1 MKDVPV
7 FLITG
12 FLESGKSTF
21 IKEIFNDPEFV
32 EGENITLIVCENG
45 IEEYEE
51 SFLNKNN
58 VTLIN
63 AGSAPENFT
72 GKIKTLN
79 PTHIILIDAVIM
91 DEKPGFLRLVKKE
104 EIKNMGIS
112 SHNMPLSYLINYL
125 ELEKTYKILFI
136 GVQPADLSLQLGLT
150 SNVKESAENL
160 GELILKLL

>member
-21 IKEIFNDPEFV
+21 VKEIFNDPEFV
-32 EGENITLIVCENG
+32 EGENITLIVCEDG

-63 AGSAPENFT
+63 
-72 GKIKTLN
+72 
-79 PTHIILIDAVIM
+79 
-91 DEKPGFLRLVKKE
+91 
-104 EIKNMGIS
+104 IKN
-112 SHNMPLSYLINYL
+112 
-125 ELEKTYKILFI
+125 K
-136 GVQPADLSLQLGLT
+136 
-150 SNVKESAENL
+150 
-160 GELILKLL
+160 